1 MSRMNDLDLL
11 LKEVT
16 EHSRA
21 AMETAEEI
29 RKLFSGND
37 AAEEKKETPAEEK
50 KEGPSFTELRA
61 FLAEK
66 SRAGF
71 TAEIRQ
77 ILADHGANKLS
88 AVKPEEYAAVM
99 KEAEVLK

>member
-21 AMETAEEI
+21 AMKAAEEI
-29 RKLFSGND
+29 RKLFSGSE
-37 AAEEKKETPAEEK
+37 AAEEK

>member
-21 AMETAEEI
+21 AMEAAEEI
-29 RKLFSGND
+29 RKLFSGSE